1 MAAQRPD
8 TQNSGRKKPFV
19 KLKNMYDLIIVGAG
33 GFARE
38 LRQFVGTSFPPAALK
53 LKGFLSNNPH
63 DFDHFEIDEPILG
76 DPETYVPLPKDRFLL
91 AIGSIEHRKKVVE
104 QLKLRQARFLTLIH
118 PTAYVDANAK
128 IGEGCVIYPF
138 ASVMN
143 AATIGDFVT
152 MSIYASAGH
161 DAQIGN
167 YCNLS
172 PYATMNGFSVLE
184 EDVFLGTHAS
194 VLASL
199 RVGRGSKV
207 SANSVVTHNVQP
219 DTLVFGVPGRHA
231 RVQAGTDRGQ
241 IMSE

>member
-1 MAAQRPD
+1 
-8 TQNSGRKKPFV
+8 
-19 KLKNMYDLIIVGAG
+19 MYDLIIVGAG

-38 LRQFVGTSFPPAALK
+38 LRQFVRACFPPAAVK

-63 DFDHFEIDEPILG
+63 DFDNFEIDEPILG
-76 DPETYVPLPKDRFLL
+76 DPATYSPQLKDRFLL
-91 AIGSIEHRKKVVE
+91 AIGSIGHRRSVVE
-104 QLKLRQARFLTLIH
+104 QLKARSARFLTLIH
-118 PTAYVDANAK
+118 PTAYVDDNAK
-128 IGEGCVIYPF
+128 IGEGCIIYPF

-143 AATIGDFVT
+143 AAVIGDFVT

-161 DAQIGN
+161 DTRIGD

-194 VLASL
+194 VLASI

-207 SANSVVTHNVQP
+207 SANSVVTQNAKP
-219 DTLVFGVPGRHA
+219 NTLIFGVPGQHSRLL
-231 RVQAGTDRGQ
+231 GCPPD
-241 IMSE
+241 